1 MKEDLSF
8 EEIIKEK
15 ISVTRLHPSDKV
27 WDSIQVELARSFHPR
42 LNYILLLPLIILFSF
57 PPLPITNR
65 TLLIDLNIHTRK
77 VNVPNSGSHIDNNPN
92 ALYTTKRSQRK
103 IANDESTLSPVLL
116 EARPVL
122 NAFSNVYVN
131 HIHPPIEIDALR
143 KKMGGVNFAPH
154 EKGFDLTEKVGPS
167 SVSAKLHEQ
176 SLAHKNE
183 MAPENIFSAVQIYVT
198 PSVNYR
204 RAKVHNLPSSN
215 TDIPSDSS
223 SLFIPS
229 SAIEAGLALRKPINE
244 RWALKSGVQVN
255 ISSYERKNSN
265 NNELITPI
273 KSVKDNSPAEEDITQ
288 SNTLKG
294 KRNVNQNF
302 RFSIPIELE
311 YKLGGNKEISF
322 YISTSLQ
329 PSFSVY
335 SNSNLITSEFKDQI
349 PVDPYLYRRFNV
361 LTGIECFFRLNA
373 GSFDIQAGPQFRYQL
388 LSNNI
393 GASPY
398 REHLMDYGIKIGVIK
413 NIF

>member
-27 WDSIQVELARSFHPR
+27 WDSIQAELARSFHPR
-42 LNYILLLPLIILFSF
+42 LNYILLFPLIILFSF
-57 PPLPITNR
+57 PPLRITNR
-65 TLLIDLNIHTRK
+65 TLFIDLNIHTLT
-77 VNVPNSGSHIDNNPN
+77 VNTPTSDSHIDYNPP
-92 ALYTTKRSQRK
+92 ALGTTKRSQRK
-103 IANDESTLSPVLL
+103 ITNDESSL
-116 EARPVL
+116 RPVFQEAAPGL
-122 NAFSNVYVN
+122 NDFFHENVN
-131 HIHPPIEIDALR
+131 HIHPSNEMDVLR
-143 KKMGGVNFAPH
+143 KKMAGVNFSPY
-154 EKGFDLTEKVGPS
+154 EKGFDLTENVGSS
-167 SVSAKLHEQ
+167 SVGANLHEQ
-176 SLAHKNE
+176 NLAHKNE
-183 MAPENIFSAVQIYVT
+183 MATENIFSAIQIYIT

-204 RAKVHNLPSSN
+204 IAKVHNLPSSN
-215 TDIPSDSS
+215 KDILSDSS
-223 SLFIPS
+223 SFFIPS

-244 RWALKSGVQVN
+244 RWAVKSGLQVN
-255 ISSYERKNSN
+255 ISSYQRKNFN
-265 NNELITPI
+265 NNEMITPI
-273 KSVKDNSPAEEDITQ
+273 KSVKENGLIEGDITQ
-288 SNTLKG
+288 SNNLKS
-294 KRNVNQNF
+294 KKNVNQNF
-302 RFSIPIELE
+302 RFSIPVELE

-361 LTGIECFFRLNA
+361 LTGVECFFRLNA